1 MRKSSK
7 IQKVR
12 SLFETGKSFTPAQ
25 ITKRTG
31 AQSPRSVIRYLRD
44 EGYDIVAVRVRN
56 NAPRNVYQLAA

>member
-1 MRKSSK
+1 MSK
-7 IQKVR
+7 KTKLSKV
-12 SLFETGKSFTPAQ
+12 LTLLETGKSFTPAQ

-31 AQSPRSVIRYLRD
+31 AQSPRSVIRYLRE